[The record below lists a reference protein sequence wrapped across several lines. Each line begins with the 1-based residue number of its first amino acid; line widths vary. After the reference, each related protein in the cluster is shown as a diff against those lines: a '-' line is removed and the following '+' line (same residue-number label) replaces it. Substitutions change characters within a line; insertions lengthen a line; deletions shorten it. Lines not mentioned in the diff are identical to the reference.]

1 MKKCLAFVLGGGGAR
16 GAMQVG
22 ALRALFEAD
31 LKPDLLVGTSIGA
44 INATGLAVWGM
55 NQAGLE
61 KLEHAYQLMEDSKLM
76 DPRLLQFAWN
86 AVSKRQDYRSHR
98 SAREILIAA
107 GITPEFRFGQIQN
120 VRLATIAADLDA
132 GEPFIYGLDSEH
144 SVLEGMMASFTIPPW
159 FAPIEQEGQYIID
172 GGALSNLP
180 IEPAIRLGATEI
192 IALDLHDPDSYTDLS
207 KTTGPLLPKLASAI
221 TQRQL
226 GLEME
231 LASARGVSVQ
241 YVSLRSTPAVPLW
254 DFKSHQELFKV
265 GYETMKNEMSGWPQK
280 SQPTQSLLHFFT
292 KNQPS
297 WISAGIR
304 KVKHLV
310 RSAAGTSTK
319 PSQTDSTPVEMTSVR
334 ISMETDQLD
343 KRPIA

>member
-1 MKKCLAFVLGGGGAR
+1 MKKNLAFVLGGGGAR

-22 ALRALFEAD
+22 ALRALLEAG

-55 NQAGLE
+55 NQTGLE

-76 DPRLLQFAWN
+76 DPRLLEFAWN

-107 GITPEFRFGQIQN
+107 GITPEVRFGQIQN

-132 GEPFIYGLDSEH
+132 GEPSIYGLDPEH

-159 FAPIEQEGQYIID
+159 FAPIEKDGQYIID

-192 IALDLHDPDSYTDLS
+192 IALDLHDPDSYSDLS
-207 KTTGPLLPKLASAI
+207 KTTGPLLTKLASAI

-231 LASARGVSVQ
+231 LASACGVSVH

-265 GYETMKNEMSGWPQK
+265 GYETMKNEMSSWTPK
-280 SQPTQSLLHFFT
+280 SQSSMDFLRLFT
-292 KNQPS
+292 KKLSSVVTQTKSRYINQ
-297 WISAGIR
+297 
-304 KVKHLV
+304 L
-310 RSAAGTSTK
+310 
-319 PSQTDSTPVEMTSVR
+319 
-334 ISMETDQLD
+334 QLE
-343 KRPIA
+343 